1 MQHAAD
7 KFERMQPA
15 ELRRLPFAIDDMQMV
30 PNFMEVLGWI
40 FLAFCFFVLCIGFM
54 GLTKSRYP

>member
-30 PNFMEVLGWI
+30 PSFMEALGWI
-40 FLAFCFFVLCIGFM
+40 FLAFCFFVLCIGFL
-54 GLTKSRYP
+54 GL

>member
-15 ELRRLPFAIDDMQMV
+15 ELRRIPFAIDDMQMV
-30 PNFMEVLGWI
+30 PSFMEALGWI
-40 FLAFCFFVLCIGFM
+40 FLAFCVGVLFIGFL
-54 GLTKSRYP
+54 GL

>member
-7 KFERMQPA
+7 KFERREPEA
-15 ELRRLPFAIDDMQMV
+15 LKRIPFAIDDMQMV
-30 PNFMEVLGWI
+30 PSFMEALGWV

-54 GLTKSRYP
+54 GL

>member
-7 KFERMQPA
+7 KFERKDPFPNI
-15 ELRRLPFAIDDMQMV
+15 PFAIDDMQMV

-54 GLTKSRYP
+54 GL

>member
-7 KFERMQPA
+7 KFERHEPEA
-15 ELRRLPFAIDDMQMV
+15 LKRIPFAIDDMQMV
-30 PNFMEVLGWI
+30 PSFMEALGCI

-54 GLTKSRYP
+54 GL